1 MDQIDFHFGVP
12 NRALYACRLI
22 KKVTGMG
29 LSVAV
34 WSTNRLFLRR
44 VYDDLYRF
52 EDLTFI
58 AHAWAGTE
66 YAADCR
72 VIFSDS
78 LPALA
83 KSDVIVLL
91 DDQVPPDWERSLE
104 PFSRAVD
111 IVSVDQNDVLP
122 ARERYRT
129 YLRAKVNLKAHD
141 LSRAQRR

>member
-1 MDQIDFHFGVP
+1 MDQMDFHFGVP
-12 NRALYACRLI
+12 NRALYACRLF

-34 WSTNRLFLRR
+34 WSTNRFFLRR

-58 AHAWAGTE
+58 AHAWAGSE
-66 YAADCR
+66 HAADCR

-78 LPALA
+78 LQQLP

-91 DDQVPPDWERSLE
+91 DDNVPQDWEKALE
-104 PFSRAVD
+104 PFGRAVD
-111 IVSVDQNDVLP
+111 IVSVSQSDVVP

-141 LSRAQRR
+141 LSKLKRQ